1 MMTADPIPAGPVA
14 KVLAAHHSELSERDV
29 AELLDRALDAANTDA
44 PLTAAEEAFFRDN
57 AGVTLE
63 KPHTVRMQRVLEQAL
78 EAHAFSVESISTA
91 EAARHCKISES
102 RMRHRIA
109 AREVCVLPAD
119 GRSRRLP
126 LWQFTKNGT
135 VPHLR
140 DVLAA
145 LPDEMPA
152 AVVEAFMTEPTEDLQ
167 MGGKPVSVA
176 EWLTAGGAL
185 GPVLELT
192 ASENASR

>member
-1 MMTADPIPAGPVA
+1 MAEESFNVRYVA
-14 KVLAAHHSELSERDV
+14 EVLAARGYPLSEHDV
-29 AELLDRALDAANTDA
+29 ALILDKALEEAKTDA
-44 PLTAAEEAFFRDN
+44 PLSAAEEAFYREHAGAPLASPQAVRLGRELN
-57 AGVTLE
+57 A
-63 KPHTVRMQRVLEQAL
+63 TVARRHLSMD
-78 EAHAFSVESISTA
+78 SINTA
-91 EAARHCKISES
+91 EAAARCGISES

-109 AREVCVLPAD
+109 AREVYILPAD

-152 AVVEAFMTEPTEDLQ
+152 AVVEAFMTEPTEELQ

-185 GPVLELT
+185 GPVLELA
-192 ASENASR
+192 ASENTSR